1 MTEIYLDENLS
12 EYVADAL
19 NSLNKGYFKDIYVH
33 STKTKFG
40 KGEVDEIIIP
50 SIGKTG
56 GILITRDLNIQRT
69 RLQSQLCQQ
78 FNLGA
83 FFIKLPKGMNKHW
96 EIVKLLISSYP
107 KSASFH
113 LMVPEIA
120 FAYGSINNLLGL
132 KRWPLCGS

>member
-50 SIGKTG
+50 SIAKTG

-96 EIVKLLISSYP
+96 EIVKLLISSWEEIIEKLTSEKRPFSYE
-107 KSASFH
+107 
-113 LMVPEIA
+113 VPLRGK
-120 FAYGSINNLLGL
+120 FKKY
-132 KRWPLCGS
+132 